1 MQFFSG
7 HSSTYANQ
15 TAFSLSDG
23 KPFAFFVGK
32 IYNFDTMVG
41 TSARTY
47 AAGYL
52 MKYAMVEG
60 EDLVT
65 ECCKSYKVEFS
76 SNSDSDF
83 KKQFLAGAPEN
94 RRLI

>member
-1 MQFFSG
+1 
-7 HSSTYANQ
+7 
-15 TAFSLSDG
+15 
-23 KPFAFFVGK
+23 
-32 IYNFDTMVG
+32 MVG

-60 EDLVT
+60 GDLVT

-76 SNSDSDF
+76 PIGNGVF
-83 KKQFLAGAPEN
+83 NEQL
-94 RRLI
+94 